1 MAAEEFVVR
10 DGRSGYGV
18 VFLSHMDTDEF
29 RKLST
34 GSRCV
39 YFALLPYAGRETQK
53 CWPKISSLAKVVGFS
68 ERTIYRAIKELADAK
83 YIHVGKKEFS
93 KTRRVNL
100 YTILEPPK

>member
-1 MAAEEFVVR
+1 
-10 DGRSGYGV
+10 
-18 VFLSHMDTDEF
+18 
-29 RKLST
+29 
-34 GSRCV
+34 
-39 YFALLPYAGRETQK
+39 
-53 CWPKISSLAKVVGFS
+53 LAKVVGFS